1 MKFRWIEHLN
11 QAFEAF
17 IEDLTSFVPEKSRT
31 HLKNA
36 KKEMLLALKEL
47 IEKKIEELE
56 KPRKEVK
63 KVKVEAEE

>member
-1 MKFRWIEHLN
+1 MKFRLIEHLN
-11 QAFEAF
+11 HAFEAL

-47 IEKKIEELE
+47 IENKIEELE
-56 KPRKEVK
+56 KPKKEVK